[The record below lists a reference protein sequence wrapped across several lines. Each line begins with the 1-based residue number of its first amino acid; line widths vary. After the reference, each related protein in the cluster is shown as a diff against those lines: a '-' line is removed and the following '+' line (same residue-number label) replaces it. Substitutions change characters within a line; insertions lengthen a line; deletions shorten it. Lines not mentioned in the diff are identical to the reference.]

1 MSLPLIHITSSFF
14 FFPANGVEEHASL
27 LLLEESILKDTCTGG
42 EKRWVLGM
50 VIVGYLGG
58 EEKMW

>member
-14 FFPANGVEEHASL
+14 SPANGVEVHACL
-27 LLLEESILKDTCTGG
+27 LLLEEAILKDTCTGG